1 MEQRVNI
8 YGFAHKGI
16 RNGLG
21 QLSFKVG
28 SLIFDDSDSLNS
40 CKEIADDLSELLDLH
55 LHAEEDFILQPLE
68 ARVPGSTQ
76 HNHEDHLEM
85 ERLEHHM
92 NDSISKLV
100 GDPNQMHLNI
110 AYDNINNFIK
120 EYFRHMSEEET
131 EINKVLWDNFSDE
144 EILGMQGPIFIKLT
158 PDQFFKWFKYIIPAL
173 SQLEQSIMLG
183 GFKANVPTEAYN
195 AIIKNLEPYLTPN
208 QFAYISSL

>member
-1 MEQRVNI
+1 MAQRVNV
-8 YGFAHKGI
+8 YGFPHKGI
-16 RNGLG
+16 RFGLG

-28 SLIFDDSDSLNS
+28 SLIFDDREALKV

-55 LHAEEDFILQPLE
+55 LHAEEDFVLQPLE

-85 ERLEHHM
+85 EKLEHDM
-92 NDSISKLV
+92 NDSICKLV
-100 GDPNQMHLNI
+100 EAPNEMHLNI
-110 AYDNINNFIK
+110 AYDKINNFIK

-131 EINKVLWDNFSDE
+131 DLNKVLWGHFSDE
-144 EILGMQGPIFIKLT
+144 EILGMQGQILAKLT
-158 PDQFFKWFKYIIPAL
+158 PEQFFKWFKYIIPSL

-183 GFKANVPTEAYN
+183 GFKENAPAEAYN
-195 AIIKNLEPYLTPN
+195 GTIENLKPYLTPN